1 MISKSIKLCLAGD
14 GWGALAALKSLCLCF
29 KNIAIVTSDIDMK
42 RIAVAYGLE
51 LKDRIIDVDAELYI
65 CAGYKPIIPM
75 DFLLSRRLINVHYS
89 LLPKYRGMHST
100 VWAILNGE
108 SELGLTV
115 HEINE
120 GIDDGPIIDQ
130 YVISY
135 HDQNSCEI
143 MEMCNDYISKNLALI
158 VSNYL
163 NGKIKP
169 VKQDFSHASWVC
181 KRNYEDC
188 LVDFDWN
195 IAFLRRFFKAL
206 VAPYPLPRIKYKNTD
221 YELLHVDLIE
231 QDYYMTNGRV
241 VNIDINGVWIK
252 VNDGFLVIRELLD
265 IDSGRK
271 LNPSTIF
278 KIGVR
283 LK

>member
-1 MISKSIKLCLAGD
+1 
-14 GWGALAALKSLCLCF
+14 
-29 KNIAIVTSDIDMK
+29 
-42 RIAVAYGLE
+42 
-51 LKDRIIDVDAELYI
+51 
-65 CAGYKPIIPM
+65 
-75 DFLLSRRLINVHYS
+75 
-89 LLPKYRGMHST
+89 
-100 VWAILNGE
+100 
-108 SELGLTV
+108 
-115 HEINE
+115 
-120 GIDDGPIIDQ
+120 
-130 YVISY
+130 
-135 HDQNSCEI
+135 